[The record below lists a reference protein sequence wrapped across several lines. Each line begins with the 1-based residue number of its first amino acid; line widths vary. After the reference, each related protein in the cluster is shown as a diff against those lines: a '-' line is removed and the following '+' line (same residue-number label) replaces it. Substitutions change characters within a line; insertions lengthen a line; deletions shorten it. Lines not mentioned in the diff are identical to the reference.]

1 MKVSPQS
8 RRTDIAYLKKQ
19 HFWTCLSKGKSQFW
33 TSNIWVH
40 ASLFLPQCSDICREY
55 YVIFETLYSV
65 ELDFLVP
72 GSGLNWWTSLK
83 FVHQTLRHS
92 HSKTDHCH
100 VALSCAEDNHLWMSG
115 AQSTT
120 HTHTHTS
127 YPSICIHL
135 HPCAMC
141 IKDKD
146 KDEDKDKD
154 NLVSGWTR
162 RESRIENV
170 LSYYEMCLNC
180 GSAFTNQFGRTS
192 TLQWDVLLKI
202 LLSSFIGNFNP
213 PNSLSVLCKDMDK
226 YFT

>member
-120 HTHTHTS
+120 HTHTHILPL
-127 YPSICIHL
+127 YL
-135 HPCAMC
+135 HQMC
-141 IKDKD
+141 
-146 KDEDKDKD
+146 
-154 NLVSGWTR
+154 NVHQRQRQR
-162 RESRIENV
+162 RR
-170 LSYYEMCLNC
+170 
-180 GSAFTNQFGRTS
+180 QR
-192 TLQWDVLLKI
+192 QRQ
-202 LLSSFIGNFNP
+202 SSFWMN
-213 PNSLSVLCKDMDK
+213 
-226 YFT
+226 